1 VRLTE
6 LEFLPQFPLTANPLA
21 LFGVLLLAGALAGE
35 LVRRVFNLPRITGYV
50 LIGLTLGAG
59 GLDVLDARMLRYT
72 RVFLDIGMGLVL
84 FELGRRINFAWLL
97 RDRWLAAMALAESA
111 LSFGCMYGA
120 LAWMG
125 VEPLYAAVA
134 AAIGVSSSP
143 AIVLLVAR
151 ELKAEGQVTERA
163 LNLVAINSVIAFVLA
178 TMLLSWIHREY
189 SAGWLVVV
197 LHPVYILAGSWFAGL
212 LASWLALH
220 LAGWLGKRIELHAA
234 LLLGVVVLLVGAA
247 EALKLSILLSLLTF
261 GVLIGNMDRDHK
273 LMPVDVG
280 RFSQIFFVVLF
291 VASGALLQVGDLIAG
306 GAFAAVYIAARFVG
320 KSVGVLAFAHLSGI
334 RAGSGGLLS
343 ITLLP
348 MSGVIFAVTQSAGTL
363 YPGFS
368 AKLSSIVL
376 AAALILELVGP
387 IAVQFALRRAG
398 EAQEVE
404 GVTP

>member
-1 VRLTE
+1 MTD

-35 LVRRVFNLPRITGYV
+35 LVRRVLNLPRITGYV

-84 FELGRRINFAWLL
+84 FELGRRINLAWLL
-97 RDRWLAAMALAESA
+97 RDRWLAAMALAECT

-120 LAWMG
+120 LVWFD

-134 AAIGVSSSP
+134 AAIGISSSP

-163 LNLVAINSVIAFVLA
+163 LNLVAINSIIAFVLA

-212 LASWLALH
+212 VASCLALY

-320 KSVGVLAFAHLSGI
+320 KSIGVLRLS
-334 RAGSGGLLS
+334 
-343 ITLLP
+343 
-348 MSGVIFAVTQSAGTL
+348 
-363 YPGFS
+363 
-368 AKLSSIVL
+368 
-376 AAALILELVGP
+376 AA
-387 IAVQFALRRAG
+387 
-398 EAQEVE
+398 
-404 GVTP
+404 